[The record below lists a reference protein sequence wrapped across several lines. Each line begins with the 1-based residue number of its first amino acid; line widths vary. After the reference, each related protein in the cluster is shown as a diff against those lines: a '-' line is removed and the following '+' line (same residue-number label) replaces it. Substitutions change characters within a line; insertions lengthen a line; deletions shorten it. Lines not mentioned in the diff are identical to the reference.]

1 MGCSALGC
9 KVGDFHVGGAISM
22 TNDMFVLWSKTNV
35 ANPRMHRFD
44 HSSVGSVV
52 WLGRAGGRTAIFL
65 MWLRSLKIPEETS
78 SPVSPVVPGNSL
90 MDWIYGPTPS
100 IGSVWRKC

>member
-52 WLGRAGGRTAIFL
+52 RLGRVAAQPF
-65 MWLRSLKIPEETS
+65 S
-78 SPVSPVVPGNSL
+78 
-90 MDWIYGPTPS
+90 
-100 IGSVWRKC
+100 